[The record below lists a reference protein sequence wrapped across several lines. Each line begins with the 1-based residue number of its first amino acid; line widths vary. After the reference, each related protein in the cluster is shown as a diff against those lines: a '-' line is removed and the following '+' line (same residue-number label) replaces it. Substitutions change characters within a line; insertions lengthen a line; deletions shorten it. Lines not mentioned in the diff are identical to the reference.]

1 VPPQLGNQY
10 IPGLPRGFVGVGIGN
25 PNTAF
30 GAHMRQWY
38 WSRVVRDRELGRIS
52 VEQGVLAPGWADRNR
67 WSSYDGWTTSFG
79 TGCCGDGWWFE
90 NPLWNMVR
98 DATSLDRAD
107 PNLLTPEQATTM
119 RIESVPPET
128 MTGPQQLA
136 ELMRM
141 GLSRE
146 AFGLLGKMVERADGP
161 EPVQLLKVWQGY
173 LQLTLGEVETAAEI
187 FSEAMVLDPTVVY
200 VPPPDWLGGGNRY
213 ERVGYRATDS
223 SAGLSGMVTSWTTVA
238 SDLVQRANSLPS
250 SDRTKWWRGIAA
262 MLMAQAGQMKGAERQ
277 INEAAAVGLPEPVVA
292 ELRKLASLNTKSSPA
307 GSRP

>member
-1 VPPQLGNQY
+1 
-10 IPGLPRGFVGVGIGN
+10 
-25 PNTAF
+25 
-30 GAHMRQWY
+30 
-38 WSRVVRDRELGRIS
+38 
-52 VEQGVLAPGWADRNR
+52 
-67 WSSYDGWTTSFG
+67 
-79 TGCCGDGWWFE
+79 
-90 NPLWNMVR
+90 
-98 DATSLDRAD
+98 
-107 PNLLTPEQATTM
+107 
-119 RIESVPPET
+119 
-128 MTGPQQLA
+128 
-136 ELMRM
+136 
-141 GLSRE
+141 
-146 AFGLLGKMVERADGP
+146 
-161 EPVQLLKVWQGY
+161 
-173 LQLTLGEVETAAEI
+173 VETAAEI